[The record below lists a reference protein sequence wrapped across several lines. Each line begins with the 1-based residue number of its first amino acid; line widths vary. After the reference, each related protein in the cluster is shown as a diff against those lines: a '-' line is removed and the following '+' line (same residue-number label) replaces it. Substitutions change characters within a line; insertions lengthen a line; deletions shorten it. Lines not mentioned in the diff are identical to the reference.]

1 MNLPLEPQ
9 QAADLMD
16 RTVRLAGSARELAL
30 FGETDPFLAS
40 ECGVE
45 LGALEARM
53 ILSSGAVDR
62 VAQVAARA
70 AQSGQRGSISA
81 DDLEALSRLEGVVAL
96 GSSKI
101 ALKMASMDA
110 AASQEPIS
118 KITNLLG
125 LAGGAYGF
133 IKSIL

>member
-1 MNLPLEPQ
+1 MNLPLDPEK
-9 QAADLMD
+9 AAVLVD

-30 FGETDPFLAS
+30 FGETDPFLAG

-45 LGALEARM
+45 VCALEARM
-53 ILSSGAVDR
+53 LLASGAVDR
-62 VAQVAARA
+62 IARA
-70 AQSGQRGSISA
+70 ATEAIQSGRTSSISV
-81 DDLEALSRLEGVVAL
+81 DDIEAVSRLEGVVAL

-101 ALKMASMDA
+101 GLKLASMDA
-110 AASQEPIS
+110 EASQEPIM
-118 KITNLLG
+118 KITNLIG

>member
-1 MNLPLEPQ
+1 MNLPLDPER
-9 QAADLMD
+9 AAVLVD
-16 RTVRLAGSARELAL
+16 RTIRLAGSARELAS

-45 LGALEARM
+45 VGALEARM

-62 VAQVAARA
+62 VAQAAAKA
-70 AQSGQRGSISA
+70 AQSGQMGSISA

-101 ALKMASMDA
+101 ALKLASLDA
-110 AASQEPIS
+110 AASQEPVTR
-118 KITNLLG
+118 ITNLLG

>member
-1 MNLPLEPQ
+1 MNLPLDPEK
-9 QAADLMD
+9 AAILVD

-62 VAQVAARA
+62 IARA
-70 AQSGQRGSISA
+70 ASEAIQSGRTATISA
-81 DDLEALSRLEGVVAL
+81 DDIEALSRLEGVVSL

-101 ALKMASMDA
+101 ELKMAAMDA
-110 AASQEPIS
+110 SASQEPITR
-118 KITNLLG
+118 ITNLLG
-125 LAGGAYGF
+125 LAGGAYGL